1 MMDGWMD
8 GSMEDC
14 DRVTGRDALRCLQHA
29 LTSAK
34 PSTSGYLY
42 GVRSTAR
49 ALRASAMVLSRCPG
63 CYPVKPV
70 LRKSHIA
77 HRATK
82 DGYRCLTGRST
93 HSS

>member
-1 MMDGWMD
+1 MMDGWMGQWRTATEWFKD
-8 GSMEDC
+8 GAGCAEMPPARANLSQA
-14 DRVTGRDALRCLQHA
+14 VHIGI
-29 LTSAK
+29 
-34 PSTSGYLY
+34 P
-42 GVRSTAR
+42 VRSTAR